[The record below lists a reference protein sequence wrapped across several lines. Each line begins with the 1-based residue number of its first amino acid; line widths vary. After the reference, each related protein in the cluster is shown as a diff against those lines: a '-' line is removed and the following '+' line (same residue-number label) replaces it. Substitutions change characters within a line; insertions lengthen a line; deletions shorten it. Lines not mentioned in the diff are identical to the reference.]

1 MKLKANN
8 AIFYIIFK
16 GNGDPSGAPV
26 EYQAVSDLRPF
37 LPLEIKKVT
46 IQTKEES
53 QPCMNLKA
61 NNAIFYIIF
70 KGNGDPSGAPV
81 EYQAVIRDEPPQQR
95 KRKLES
101 PGSAVATPPIQ
112 SFPKV
117 DYDHN
122 PWDDDEVDSV
132 IEKEYHRQFVES
144 DGFDV
149 DHFYLPYGGGQVP
162 HIMENKYDYP
172 YDVGLFSRLG
182 LHCYNLEKG
191 TSLKLAAINKY
202 NDKLRFTRC
211 LCYHITLEAIDTS
224 NNSLC
229 NFQTCV
235 FKDFLPEQ
243 ASFLAQTEISRLKVP
258 SGPRP
263 PTYGGPDRRWKD
275 DAVDDS
281 YKGKMPKWFTN
292 DEMAAISTKG
302 QFYELQESDLQG
314 NEWLHMYAEFAFHSK
329 WIAHASDLRPFLP
342 LEIKKVTIQTKEES
356 QPCMKLK
363 ANNAIFYII
372 FKGNGDPSGAPVE
385 YQAVVRK
392 TMDGIP
398 GHICLEVDCLAYK
411 SS

>member
-1 MKLKANN
+1 
-8 AIFYIIFK
+8 
-16 GNGDPSGAPV
+16 
-26 EYQAVSDLRPF
+26 
-37 LPLEIKKVT
+37 
-46 IQTKEES
+46 
-53 QPCMNLKA
+53 
-61 NNAIFYIIF
+61 
-70 KGNGDPSGAPV
+70 
-81 EYQAVIRDEPPQQR
+81 
-95 KRKLES
+95 
-101 PGSAVATPPIQ
+101 
-112 SFPKV
+112 
-117 DYDHN
+117 
-122 PWDDDEVDSV
+122 
-132 IEKEYHRQFVES
+132 
-144 DGFDV
+144 
-149 DHFYLPYGGGQVP
+149 
-162 HIMENKYDYP
+162 MENKYDYP

-392 TMDGIP
+392 TMDDSDLRP
-398 GHICLEVDCLAYK
+398 FLPLEIKKVTIQTKEESQPCMKLKANNAIFYIIFKGNGDPSGAPVEYQAVVRKTMDDVLITY
-411 SS
+411 